1 MAILKAKAENLSL
14 SSDFLLLSDPS
25 SEIPTIAGLS
35 KGEGKKWI
43 TASSIA
49 WTPLFLKAEP
59 QITGTISLLRVLILK
74 PFIISLL
81 SSSPSSKYLFKRS
94 SDASAATSIIASLYF
109 SHVALNSSGISS
121 ST

>member
-1 MAILKAKAENLSL
+1 MAILKARAENWSL

-35 KGEGKKWI
+35 KGEGRKWI
-43 TASSIA
+43 TASNIA
-49 WTPLFLKAEP
+49 CTPLFLKAEP

-109 SHVALNSSGISS
+109 SHVAFNSSGISS
-121 ST
+121 SA